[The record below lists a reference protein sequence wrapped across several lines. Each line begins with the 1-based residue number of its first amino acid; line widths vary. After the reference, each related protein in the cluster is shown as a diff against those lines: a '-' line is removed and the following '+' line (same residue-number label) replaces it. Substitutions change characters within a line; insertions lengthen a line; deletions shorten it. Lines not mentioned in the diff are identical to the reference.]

1 MVIAKAFTKWPSR
14 MPAEKKKPL
23 HPEINFLPPLEM
35 ILSFFKKKDHP
46 AVVNTTPQE
55 PDEVKEQDVKRI
67 IQRINNDAQSQPDHK
82 TND

>member
-1 MVIAKAFTKWPSR
+1 MLIAKTFTKWPSR

-35 ILSFFKKKDHP
+35 ILSFFKKKEDP
-46 AVVNTTPQE
+46 AVVSTTPPE

-67 IQRINNDAQSQPDHK
+67 IERINSDSQSQPDHK